1 MKQIYVDDIPW
12 NITGVKSAGFFPVLG
27 CMGETNCSQRLNAV
41 VPTPRPCV
49 QPLPAM
55 DLEKTHCDQ
64 YPPVSSNMVSWE
76 IHEVNGG
83 LKLGKSM
90 INRRLFQLATSD
102 YPRASIYKW
111 VSFYCCVWLPK
122 ATATLLGGRLLP
134 SWKSST
140 SSIFWADALQAP

>member
-1 MKQIYVDDIPW
+1 MKYNWGQICW
-12 NITGVKSAGFFPVLG
+12 FFSSPGMHGGNQL
-27 CMGETNCSQRLNAV
+27 
-41 VPTPRPCV
+41 
-49 QPLPAM
+49 LPATECCRSDTSSM
-55 DLEKTHCDQ
+55 RSATSCDGSGENHCDQ

-111 VSFYCCVWLPK
+111 VSFYCCV
-122 ATATLLGGRLLP
+122 
-134 SWKSST
+134 
-140 SSIFWADALQAP
+140 